1 MKISRPFSTS
11 RSIQALA
18 LLSLFLFTVA
28 FAATI
33 WRVDAE
39 TKKKSGRR
47 QDEIGEPSRKIASWV
62 LANTA
67 NGADADF
74 LVIFKEQAD
83 LSAIPAGATKE
94 EKGRLVFNA
103 LRATAQA
110 SQASLIALLT
120 QRNISFK
127 SFHIINALLVRGS
140 RDLANEIAAR
150 ADVARVVGNPT
161 LPGLQPIET
170 EPANLANEQN
180 APEQTVEPGLRFIR
194 APEVW
199 AMGFTGQGVVLGG
212 QDTGVQWDHPAL
224 QARYRGW
231 DGATANHDF
240 NWHDSVHGIGGGG
253 CGPDTKAP
261 CDDFD
266 HGSHTVGTALGTDG
280 GSNQIGVAP
289 GSKFIACRNM
299 DRGIGTPASY
309 LECFE
314 FFLAPY
320 PVNGTPAQGDPAKAP
335 DITINSW
342 GCPPIE
348 GCEPD
353 TLRRA
358 VDAHRAAGI
367 LTVVSAGNDGVRG
380 CGTVADPPSFYASSY
395 AVGAFDAG
403 TGLIASFSSRGPVLA
418 DASNRVK
425 PDLSAP
431 GVNVRSSIRRG
442 AYGRL
447 SGTSMAGPHVAGA
460 AALLWSAYPWLRGQ
474 VELTETLLGE
484 SAVRVDVT
492 DCGVSGATRR
502 FPNTVFGHG
511 RLDVK
516 AAVDLVS
523 TLTAPSA
530 ALLGASSLS
539 SSEVPISARGGIVK
553 INVSVPAS
561 AAWKAVSLDPW
572 ISLAS
577 AATLTGPNEISLQVS
592 ENTSSQLRVGRVMIA
607 GRVATIIQAGLPF
620 AISGRVRNGVG
631 GGVGRVTLTF
641 TRVSGAG
648 EIPGPVITDAD
659 GNWRQTGFE
668 PGTTYRVIPASRR
681 QNFSP
686 AFRQFTTAG
695 TNLDFT
701 VLGRGIIIV
710 GQQ

>member
-1 MKISRPFSTS
+1 MKNKHF
-11 RSIQALA
+11 RSVQWLVILCVVLIVSGLVA
-18 LLSLFLFTVA
+18 TV
-28 FAATI
+28 

-47 QDEIGEPSRKIASWV
+47 QDEIGEASKKIASWV
-62 LANTA
+62 WANTA

-74 LVIFKEQAD
+74 LVILKEQAD
-83 LSAIPAGATKE
+83 LSAIPANATKE
-94 EKGRLVFNA
+94 VKGRLVFTA

-110 SQASLIALLT
+110 SQASLVALLT
-120 QRNISFK
+120 QRNISLK

-140 RDLANEIAAR
+140 RDLAAEIAAR
-150 ADVARVVGNPT
+150 GDVARVVGNPS
-161 LPGLQPIET
+161 LPGVQPIEA
-170 EPANLANEQN
+170 EPANLAGEQS
-180 APEQTVEPGLRFIR
+180 APEQTIEPGLNYIR

-199 AMGFTGQGVVLGG
+199 AMGFTGQGIVLGG

-224 QARYRGW
+224 QKQYRGW
-231 DGATANHDF
+231 DGASANHDF

-253 CGPDTKAP
+253 CGPDTRAP

-266 HGSHTVGTALGTDG
+266 HGSHTVGTAVGTDG

-335 DITINSW
+335 DITVNSW

-367 LTVVSAGNDGVRG
+367 LTVASAGNDGGRG
-380 CGTVADPPSFYASSY
+380 CGTISDPPSFYASSF

-425 PDLSAP
+425 PDVSAP

-442 AYGRL
+442 LYGRL

-474 VELTETLLGE
+474 VELTETLLSE
-484 SAVRVDVT
+484 SAVRVNMD
-492 DCGVSGATRR
+492 DCGVSGTTRR
-502 FPNTVFGHG
+502 FPNAVFGYG

-516 AAVDLVS
+516 ATVDLVT
-523 TLTAPSA
+523 TLTTPSA
-530 ALLGASSLS
+530 DLLAASSLS
-539 SSEVPISARGGIVK
+539 SSETAISARGGTVK
-553 INVSVPAS
+553 INVTVPAT

-577 AATLTGPNEISLQVS
+577 AATLTGPNELNLLVS
-592 ENTSSQLRVGRVMIA
+592 ENTSSQLRAGRVMIA
-607 GRVATIIQAGLPF
+607 GRVATILQAGVPF
-620 AISGRVRNGVG
+620 AVSGRILNGVG

-641 TRVSGAG
+641 ARVSGAG
-648 EIPGPVITDAD
+648 EIPAPVTTDAD
-659 GNWRQTGFE
+659 GNWRQSGFD
-668 PGTTYRVIPASRR
+668 PGTTYRVTPASRR
-681 QNFSP
+681 QSFSP
-686 AFRQFTTAG
+686 AFRQFTSAG

-701 VLGRGIIIV
+701 VQGRRIIIV
-710 GQQ
+710 GMQ